1 MPHNPMFG
9 IVASVPRLGLGSLH
23 RTEVARS
30 ELEAMADAAE
40 TIILPAWNT
49 IGLVV
54 WEPA

>member
-1 MPHNPMFG
+1 MFG